1 LTKGTLEEN
10 KRLALTSPF
19 APRFDVANRVG
30 ASDTF
35 SMVEISGYLNFREF
49 LKDFYNFKK
58 QESKSFSYAVFAKRA
73 GLKSPNY
80 LKLVIDGD
88 RKLSED
94 LIPSFS
100 KGLGLKKEH
109 EAEFRL
115 MVQMNQAA
123 DPVKRQN
130 SLQSLVALRTK
141 SQLKREKLNFS
152 FWSQIPTWIAWTI
165 YEMADQKGANFT
177 PEFIKN
183 ILRFPASIED
193 VKKALSSLLE
203 RGELRLKDGLIEKAR
218 DILETPEDVPV
229 NVVKSLMRDF
239 ILLSVE
245 SLYRDRPDERE
256 FGGFTLSLTKEE
268 FTELKNEL
276 RDIRLRLI
284 ERFTIARKSSK
295 GDRIYQLNIQFFPLT
310 DEVKGLNNS

>member
-1 LTKGTLEEN
+1 
-10 KRLALTSPF
+10 
-19 APRFDVANRVG
+19 
-30 ASDTF
+30 
-35 SMVEISGYLNFREF
+35 MVEISGYLNFREY

-80 LKLVIDGD
+80 LKLVMDGD
-88 RKLSED
+88 RKLSDE
-94 LIPSFS
+94 LIPSFL
-100 KGLGLKKEH
+100 KGLGLKKEQ
-109 EAEFRL
+109 ETEFRL
-115 MVQMNQAA
+115 LVNMNQALDA
-123 DPVKRQN
+123 VQRQN
-130 SLQSLVALRTK
+130 TLKNLMELRTK
-141 SQLKREKLNFS
+141 TQLKREKLNFS

-165 YEMADQKGANFT
+165 YEMADQKAADFT

-183 ILRFPASIED
+183 ILRFPATIED
-193 VKKALSSLLE
+193 VKKALNSLLE
-203 RGELRLKDGLIEKAR
+203 RGELRLNNGRIEKAR

-239 ILLSVE
+239 ILLSIE

-268 FTELKNEL
+268 FKELKSEL
-276 RDIRLRLI
+276 RDIRTRLI
-284 ERFTIARKSSK
+284 ERFTVARKLSK

-310 DEVKGLNNS
+310 DEVKTSPPGLNKS